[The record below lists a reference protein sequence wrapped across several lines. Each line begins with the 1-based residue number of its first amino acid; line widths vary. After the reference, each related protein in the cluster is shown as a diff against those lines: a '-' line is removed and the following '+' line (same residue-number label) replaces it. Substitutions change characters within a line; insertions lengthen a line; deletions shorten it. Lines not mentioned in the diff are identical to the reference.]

1 MWQQRRDAEAERAE
15 GEARS
20 STGRF
25 VTADRAARGYLRRS
39 ASKLRSPSLGHTS
52 HAVSEGR
59 AAALSSTAEGPP
71 VTTAG
76 PPHQA
81 GCRPDIHAGA
91 VGGRGLDALTAGQQR
106 GQTKP
111 EDRGDRL
118 RALGERERTRLDGV
132 TGEGAPLRPPDP
144 RARTPASS
152 RLLGGPGPARPCGHG
167 HYQDSGQS
175 GPETLTPAQGV
186 RELRPSGPDTV
197 PCGDH
202 RGKSRPSCHSTV
214 PLSPLRDS
222 SASTVASGLELSAG
236 DYGPDQVLRH

>member
-39 ASKLRSPSLGHTS
+39 ASKLGSPSLGHTS

-76 PPHQA
+76 PLHQA

-91 VGGRGLDALTAGQQR
+91 VGGRGLDALTASQQR

-111 EDRGDRL
+111 GDRGDRL
-118 RALGERERTRLDGV
+118 RALGSRNERGWTELLVKAPRSALQTRGPGLPPLPSSLEDL
-132 TGEGAPLRPPDP
+132 APLGHVDT
-144 RARTPASS
+144 ATTRT
-152 RLLGGPGPARPCGHG
+152 LGG
-167 HYQDSGQS
+167 QDQ
-175 GPETLTPAQGV
+175 
-186 RELRPSGPDTV
+186 RR
-197 PCGDH
+197 
-202 RGKSRPSCHSTV
+202 
-214 PLSPLRDS
+214 
-222 SASTVASGLELSAG
+222 
-236 DYGPDQVLRH
+236 